1 MLDFTPITLDDRQ
14 RMSTLLQKGH
24 RGALEYNFTSNF
36 MWRKIVHLQKAEIN
50 DFLVVR
56 SGENEDDVSYIF
68 PSGEGDVKP
77 IIDALISH
85 HKEKGTALSFNTVL
99 SKDKE
104 TLEALYPGQFE
115 YTELRDAFDYV
126 YLAESLRTLKGKKL
140 AAKRNHINRFIENN
154 PGWVYEDI
162 TLENLAQVKEMSRE
176 WCRIAG
182 CQDNEELFEES
193 CAVEQ
198 AFKHYEAL
206 GLEGGLIRVEGRIV
220 AFAMGEPLSDDTYV
234 VHIEKAFYDIQG
246 AYQII
251 NREFARAR
259 TEGFEYINR
268 EDDTGDEGLRKAKL
282 SYNPAFLVEKHKA
295 VWKG

>member
-1 MLDFTPITLDDRQ
+1 MLDFTPITINDRQ
-14 RMSTLLQKGH
+14 RMADLLQKGH

-36 MWRKIVHLQKAEIN
+36 IWRNIYHLQKAEMN
-50 DFLVVR
+50 GFLVVR
-56 SGENEDDVSYIF
+56 SSEGENVSYIF

-77 IIDALISH
+77 VINALIAH
-85 HKEKGTALSFNTVL
+85 HGQAGTALRFNTVL
-99 SKDKE
+99 PQDQE

-115 YTELRDAFDYV
+115 FTELRDAYDYV
-126 YLAESLRTLKGKKL
+126 YTAESLRTLTGKKL
-140 AAKRNHINRFIENN
+140 AAKRNHINRFVENN
-154 PGWVYEDI
+154 PDWAYEDI
-162 TLENLAQVKEMSRE
+162 TPDNLMEVREMSRE

-182 CQDNEELFEES
+182 CRDNEELYDES

-198 AFKHYEAL
+198 AFKHYE
-206 GLEGGLIRVEGRIV
+206 GLQLQGGLIRAGGRIV
-220 AFAMGEPLSDDTYV
+220 AFSMGEPLSDDTYV

-259 TEGFEYINR
+259 TEGYEYVNR
-268 EDDTGDEGLRKAKL
+268 EDDAGDEGLRKAKL
-282 SYNPAFLVEKHKA
+282 SYNPAFLVEKSSA